1 MNELAKQIEALLF
14 VSGEGMSK
22 HALAA
27 HCKKSDAEVIKALDE
42 IKEHLRENHALDVL
56 EHENHVAL
64 VTAPSVSRMIESF
77 AKEEFA
83 GDLTRAALETL
94 AVVAYKGP
102 TRRSEIDYIRG
113 VNSSF
118 MLRNLLM
125 RGLVERSRDTK
136 DARSYAYR
144 ITPQFLKFIG
154 LTSQSDLPQF
164 GSFAESLNTFL
175 KNTALQEGHE

>member
-1 MNELAKQIEALLF
+1 MNDVAQQLEALLF

-27 HCKKSDAEVIKALDE
+27 RCKKNDAEIALALTELKA
-42 IKEHLRENHALDVL
+42 HLQKYHALDIL
-56 EHENHVAL
+56 EYEDRVAL
-64 VTAPSVSRMIESF
+64 VTAPSVAKVVESF

-94 AVVAYKGP
+94 AIITYKGP
-102 TRRSEIDYIRG
+102 IRRSEIDYIRG

-118 MLRNLLM
+118 MLRNLLL
-125 RGLVERSRDTK
+125 RGLIERSRDQK

-144 ITPQFLKFIG
+144 ITPQFLKFMG
-154 LTSQSDLPQF
+154 LTSLSELPHY
-164 GSFAESLNTFL
+164 GSFAESLEVFL
-175 KNTALQEGHE
+175 KNTEPSV